1 MPALTEK
8 TEIHELL
15 FEDSFSARI
24 AEMGSLDTLTL
35 DVPVEAA
42 KIAKIKERD
51 PEAMFVIA
59 EVESGWSGSKR
70 NWTPTIVENAVKQI
84 NTKKPVGVLGHP
96 LLKNDKAYETEFP
109 DPQVVWLGGIST
121 RQGNKVVAR
130 FKGYVLPGAR
140 ARVLLEND
148 AIDGVSWFGDTTLRP
163 VKGGYEV
170 VDFELESIDF
180 ARKGRSGMKSRIVTL
195 TGEQESRGGTTVEP
209 KDIAALDENELRTHA
224 PLLVKEIE
232 RQATEPLNTKV
243 GEMEAAVEAA
253 KPELDILAKIKELM
267 KLAEGEN
274 PIEKLQKLFAQIEE
288 TASKDVKDFIK
299 SLVAKKVKDEK
310 GQSIVNRMLGEMHS
324 EYDGKTLD
332 DALKTKIEED
342 FNSKVEADDD
352 IKAVIG
358 EMGGDGGREVIDG
371 RGGAHLGGQSKPGEE
386 RMQGKTTETEN
397 ITRRKRTLA

>member
-1 MPALTEK
+1 MPALTEQ
-8 TEIHELL
+8 TEIHELVS
-15 FEDSFSARI
+15 EDSFSARI
-24 AEMGSLDTLTL
+24 AEMGALDTLTL

-70 NWTPTIVENAVKQI
+70 NWPPSIVEKAVQQVNK
-84 NTKKPVGVLGHP
+84 KKPVGVLGHP
-96 LLKNDKAYETEFP
+96 LLKDKSYETDFP
-109 DPQVVWLGGIST
+109 DPQVVWLGGVST

-140 ARVLLEND
+140 ARVLLENE

-170 VDFELESIDF
+170 VDFELETIDF
-180 ARKGRSGMKSRIVTL
+180 ARKGRSGMKSRIAAL
-195 TGEQESRGGTTVEP
+195 TGEQKSRGGTTVEP

-232 RQATEPLNTKV
+232 RQATEPLTERV
-243 GEMEAAVEAA
+243 GEMEAAVDAA
-253 KPELDILAKIKELM
+253 KPELEIFAKIKELM
-267 KLAEGEN
+267 KLTDGEN
-274 PIEKLQKLFAQIEE
+274 PIEKLQKLLAQIEE
-288 TASKDVKDFIK
+288 TATKDVKDFIK
-299 SLVAKKVKDEK
+299 TLVAKKVKDEK
-310 GQSIVNRMLGEMHS
+310 GQRIVNRMIGEMHT
-324 EYDGKTLD
+324 EYDGQELN

-342 FNSKVEADDD
+342 LSATVEADED

-358 EMGGDGGREVIDG
+358 EMGGDGGRERVEG
-371 RGGAHLGGQSKPGEE
+371 RGGAHLGGKSAPGDERTEGSK
-386 RMQGKTTETEN
+386 TETEN
-397 ITRRKRTLA
+397 FTRRKRTFA